1 MEVCEEMQKLRD
13 WLDENN
19 IDWEDMSEDFSKGS
33 IDDFWI
39 CRTWFEIKDRK
50 ISVINGYGTYGGIR
64 FLDGKNEGLLE
75 IMGLDDDVIGHMT
88 ADDVIA
94 AISERLEE
102 R

>member
-19 IDWEDMSEDFSKGS
+19 IDWEDASEDYFKGS

-39 CRTWFEIKDRK
+39 CRTWFEIKGKK
-50 ISVINGYGTYGGIR
+50 ISVINGHGTWGGIR

-75 IMGLDDDVIGHMT
+75 TMGLDDDVIGYMT
-88 ADDVIA
+88 ADEVIA
-94 AISERLEE
+94 AISEKLEDK
-102 R
+102 